1 MTAENY
7 YTKQISSVIK
17 MEQILEI
24 LKKGDERFLS
34 EAASVNRQKAR

>member
-1 MTAENY
+1 MPAENY

-17 MEQILEI
+17 MEQILKI
-24 LKKGDERFLS
+24 LKKGDESSLS